1 MILLVVEGRERKGKE
16 RNGTRVCVC
25 LVWYGFVRERERR
38 KQEKNIIFI
47 IKKKNPLK

>member
-1 MILLVVEGRERKGKE
+1 MLLVLVSGRKGKE

-25 LVWYGFVRERERR
+25 LVWFCERERERR

-47 IKKKNPLK
+47 IKKNPFK

>member
-1 MILLVVEGRERKGKE
+1 MILLVVEGKE

-25 LVWYGFVRERERR
+25 LVWYGFVRERESR

-47 IKKKNPLK
+47 IKKKSLKMR